1 MSEHISGNRM
11 AAQLDYAEPIME
23 LILHYLQEDGKDG
36 VNSVLNIMENYC
48 ITPEILK
55 EHLVVL
61 NMNKTIEERLK
72 NIPTAVKTA
81 LTKAYNKRFKDDVKP
96 EKKKER
102 PEEDA
107 D

>member
-1 MSEHISGNRM
+1 
-11 AAQLDYAEPIME
+11 ME